1 MIQVEAV
8 KRGSEAVRV
17 TFAADF
23 SICDDVETCRFL
35 LADGQQRGIVLR
47 LLKPWWRDAPEFCGT
62 NSRRHLMP
70 EFLAID
76 QPLGLWVGAD
86 EGRRQQHG
94 KRSILR
100 VEDRVKRRSTTF
112 SWVEIISLP
121 ECS

>member
-8 KRGSEAVRV
+8 KRGGEAVRI
-17 TFAADF
+17 TFAADL

-47 LLKPWWRDAPEFCGT
+47 LLKPWRRDAPEFCGT

-70 EFLAID
+70 EFLAIN
-76 QPLGLWVGAD
+76 QPLGLWIGAD
-86 EGRRQQHG
+86 KGRRQQHG

-100 VEDRVKRRSTTF
+100 VGDRVKRGSARL
-112 SWVEIISLP
+112 SWVGITSQP
-121 ECS
+121 

>member
-47 LLKPWWRDAPEFCGT
+47 LLKPWRRDAPEFCGT

-76 QPLGLWVGAD
+76 QPLGLWVASYGWKIASSAGA
-86 EGRRQQHG
+86 R
-94 KRSILR
+94 L
-100 VEDRVKRRSTTF
+100 